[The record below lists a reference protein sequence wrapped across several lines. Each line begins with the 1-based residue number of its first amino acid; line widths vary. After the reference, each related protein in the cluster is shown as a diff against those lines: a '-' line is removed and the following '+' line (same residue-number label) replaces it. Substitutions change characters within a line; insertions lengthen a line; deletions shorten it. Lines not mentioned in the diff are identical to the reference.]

1 LKLCKLTEPFLISS
15 EPSDA
20 KALARG
26 RSSRTLAKQP
36 SKAAG
41 ATSPSPELA
50 KASSSKIPASGA
62 ENSAGP
68 NGTKPEPLA
77 RSKSLKPGDGKD
89 TGKANGN
96 YGVPD
101 FIPAA
106 QPGTGRTG
114 VLVESIKLSSGVTLK
129 MGPNVRSGGIP
140 QHDPGHVTR
149 KEYMAMREAG
159 EGPRSNQAPSSDR
172 RNRRVTGLVLP
183 VIDKPKSR

>member
-1 LKLCKLTEPFLISS
+1 MCKLSDPFLISS

-20 KALARG
+20 KALPRG
-26 RSSRTLAKQP
+26 RSSRALTKQP
-36 SKAAG
+36 SKAAA
-41 ATSPSPELA
+41 ATSPPPELT
-50 KASSSKIPASGA
+50 KAPSSKITGA
-62 ENSAGP
+62 ENSAVP

-89 TGKANGN
+89 IGKANGN
-96 YGVPD
+96 HGVPD

-129 MGPNVRSGGIP
+129 MGSNVRSGGNP

-159 EGPRSNQAPSSDR
+159 EGFKSNQAPSSDR

-183 VIDKPKSR
+183 LIDKPKSR